1 MEPRSMPAASP
12 SPPSQARTPFVAAAR
27 PLLWAHRGAS
37 RDAPEN
43 TLAAFKLAAAQQAD
57 GVELDAQLCGS
68 GEVVVLHDSTLGRT
82 TGAVGL
88 VTETSLRRL
97 RTLDAGAFKGE
108 QFTGERIPL
117 LSEVLEA
124 LPGLLVNIE
133 LKCEALAD
141 DGLAARAVACVR
153 EARAEGRVLFSSFN
167 PLCLRRT
174 QKLAPEIERALL
186 FESGAPWLL
195 RSAAAAPLLEA
206 AALHPEAVLATPA
219 AVSGWRARG
228 YRLACWTVDDP
239 GQARALWERGVT
251 GLITNQPGPLR
262 AALGMPGAIR

>member
-1 MEPRSMPAASP
+1 MPTAT
-12 SPPSQARTPFVAAAR
+12 TPTTTSAAADAAPARSPFEVRGR

-43 TLAAFKLAAAQQAD
+43 TLAAFKLAAAQRAD

-88 VTETSLRRL
+88 VTETPWQLL

-108 QFTGERIPL
+108 QFRGERIPL

-124 LPGLLVNIE
+124 LPGLLVNVE
-133 LKCEALAD
+133 LKCESLAD
-141 DGLAARAVACVR
+141 DGLTARAVACVR

-167 PLCLRRT
+167 PLCLRRARA
-174 QKLAPEIERALL
+174 LAPEIERALL
-186 FESGAPWLL
+186 FEAGAPWLL
-195 RSAAAAPLLEA
+195 RSAATAPLLDA

-219 AVSGWRARG
+219 AVSRWRARG

-239 GQARALWERGVT
+239 ALARGLWERGVT
-251 GLITNQPGPLR
+251 GLITNQPAALR
-262 AALGMPGAIR
+262 AVLGLA

>member
-1 MEPRSMPAASP
+1 MPTSCPDSAPA
-12 SPPSQARTPFVAAAR
+12 PPSRFEAAGR

-43 TLAAFKLAAAQQAD
+43 TLAAFRLAATQRAD

-88 VTETSLRRL
+88 VAETPWQRQ

-108 QFTGERIPL
+108 QFAGERIPL

-124 LPGLLVNIE
+124 LPGLLINIE
-133 LKCEALAD
+133 LKCESLAD
-141 DGLAARAVACVR
+141 DGLTARAVACVR

-167 PLCLRRT
+167 PLCLRRAR
-174 QKLAPEIERALL
+174 QLAPAIERALL
-186 FESGAPWLL
+186 FEQDAPFFL
-195 RSAAAAPLLEA
+195 RSAAAAPLLDA

-219 AVSGWRARG
+219 AVSRNSSRG
-228 YRLACWTVDDP
+228 
-239 GQARALWERGVT
+239 
-251 GLITNQPGPLR
+251 
-262 AALGMPGAIR
+262 